1 MKTINN
7 PNFKGVEFDP
17 FRKKA
22 GIRISVGNLSLIV
35 PFLEALA
42 GLNQDKEN

>member
-1 MKTINN
+1 METINN
-7 PNFKGVEFDP
+7 SNSKGVEFDP

-22 GIRISVGNLSLIV
+22 GIRISVGNLSLVV

-42 GLNQDKEN
+42 ALTK